1 MRLSL
6 LHGKCSSR
14 NLAGKPG
21 APHFDLIAFSPKF
34 SGKVGSYF
42 TPLPAPILSKVPN
55 ETAGTICAQAFFEPE
70 PNNDSEN
77 LS

>member
-34 SGKVGSYF
+34 SGKVGNRF
-42 TPLPAPILSKVPN
+42 TPIPARILTKVPN
-55 ETAGTICAQAFFEPE
+55 GTTGTICAQAFFKLE

-77 LS
+77 FS